1 MTLNPVLPAAAVS
14 SGRACRCECGCAS
27 RVPRY
32 PSDLTDAQWA
42 VLEPFLPVMLCDT
55 ELGGRP
61 EKHHRRAV
69 IDAIFYLADN
79 GCKWR
84 GLPADFPP
92 WKTVYHLFARW
103 ARDGVAADITDRLR
117 ARVRAAAGRHP
128 EPSAAIMDAQSVHEC
143 AEGTV
148 PVATSGF
155 DPHKKVNGRKR
166 HLLTDTMG
174 LLITAAVTAASVQD
188 RAGGALTLKAARSR
202 GRHRLARAWADKAY
216 NGDWTHWAQRELG
229 ITIEIVEQPDDQQG
243 FQVLPR
249 RWVIERTHAWI
260 TRRRR
265 LARDYERLPAHH
277 HAWIHWSAN
286 IQMTRRL
293 APDPKPPKITPAP
306 ATL

>member
-1 MTLNPVLPAAAVS
+1 M
-14 SGRACRCECGCAS
+14 S
-27 RVPRY
+27 RRPRY

-42 VLEPFLPVMLCDT
+42 ALGPLLPVMLCDT

-61 EKHHRRAV
+61 EKHCRRTMV
-69 IDAIFYLADN
+69 DAILYVADN

-84 GLPADFPP
+84 ALPADFPP
-92 WKTVYHLFARW
+92 WRTVYGLFARW
-103 ARDGVAADITDRLR
+103 AADGALADVTDLLR
-117 ARVRAAAGRHP
+117 ARVRAAAGRDP
-128 EPSAAIMDAQSVHEC
+128 EPSAGIMDAQSVHEC

-148 PVATSGF
+148 PAATSGF

-174 LLITAAVTAASVQD
+174 LLITVAVTAASAQD
-188 RAGGALTLKAARSR
+188 RAGGAMTLKAARAA
-202 GRHRLARAWADKAY
+202 GRHRLAHVWADKAY
-216 NGDWTHWAQRELG
+216 NGDWTCWAQRELA
-229 ITIEIVEQPDDQQG
+229 ITIEIVEQPDGQQG

-265 LARDYERLPAHH
+265 CARDYERLPAHH
-277 HAWIHWSAN
+277 QAWVHWSAI

-293 APDPKPPKITPAP
+293 APNPKPKPRSITPAP